1 MAGIEKLT
9 ALKVA
14 RLATPGRYSD
24 GNGLYLQVTK
34 ALVKSWIF
42 RYARGKDEHFMG
54 IGPVHTVNLLEARE
68 QARQARQ
75 LLRDGIDPLLHRAET
90 LAKAKAVQASNKI
103 FRDCMDEYI
112 KSHKDSWRNEKH
124 QKQWEATLVEYA
136 CPVFGK
142 MNVRLINTPLVLQ
155 VLEPIWKTKTE
166 TASRVRERIERV
178 LAWATTQG
186 LREGENPARWR
197 GHLQE
202 LLPKPSKLKKV
213 KHHPSLPYV
222 QAGAF
227 CRLLGREKGI
237 AARALQLTI
246 LTACRT
252 GEVIFAKWEEFD
264 LDAMVWVIP
273 KERMK
278 AHKEHRVPL
287 VRDSLTIL
295 ERMKGLD
302 PVWVFP
308 GAKRGRPMSNM
319 AMANVLERMQRE
331 DITVHG
337 FRSTFRTWA
346 AERTLYPKELP
357 EMALA
362 HKVGTEVEEAYRRT
376 DLFERRRAL
385 MKDWSDWCRVVQPA
399 QGLVQSGDETG
410 QIAPPTSS
418 TPVPTPAS
426 PEAAGTTENAPP
438 NRSTPE
444 STSV

>member
-1 MAGIEKLT
+1 M
-9 ALKVA
+9 
-14 RLATPGRYSD
+14 
-24 GNGLYLQVTK
+24 
-34 ALVKSWIF
+34 
-42 RYARGKDEHFMG
+42 
-54 IGPVHTVNLLEARE
+54 
-68 QARQARQ
+68 
-75 LLRDGIDPLLHRAET
+75 
-90 LAKAKAVQASNKI
+90 
-103 FRDCMDEYI
+103 
-112 KSHKDSWRNEKH
+112 
-124 QKQWEATLVEYA
+124 
-136 CPVFGK
+136 
-142 MNVRLINTPLVLQ
+142 
-155 VLEPIWKTKTE
+155 
-166 TASRVRERIERV
+166 RERIERV

-222 QAGAF
+222 QVGAF

-278 AHKEHRVPL
+278 AHNEHRVPL

-385 MKDWSDWCRVVQPA
+385 MKDWSEWCRVVQPA
-399 QGLVQSGDETG
+399 QGLVQSGDEAG
-410 QIAPPTSS
+410 HIAPPTSS